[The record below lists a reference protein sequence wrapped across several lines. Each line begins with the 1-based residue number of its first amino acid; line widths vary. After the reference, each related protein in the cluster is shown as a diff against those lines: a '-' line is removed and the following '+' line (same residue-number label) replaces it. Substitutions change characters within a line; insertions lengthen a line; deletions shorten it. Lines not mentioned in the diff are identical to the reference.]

1 MMVRIKHAQE
11 DRGLDFYQT
20 PPEAT
25 RALLKH
31 ERLPH
36 GIWEPHCGLGA
47 IAEIL
52 LDAGHAVCA
61 TDVEDRGYT
70 HQSAT
75 GCFLKSKRVPPGV
88 EGIVMNPPY
97 AHAAIHVQ
105 HALTI
110 CPYVVALLRLQFL
123 EAGNDKTDAGRARLF
138 CLDRGHLAR
147 VLVFRER
154 LPMMHRDGWDGP
166 RASNTVAFAWFIFD
180 GDHNGQTTISRI
192 SWK

>member
-1 MMVRIKHAQE
+1 MQRIKHVQA
-11 DRGLDFYQT
+11 DRGLDFYPT
-20 PPEAT
+20 PTCAVT
-25 RALLKH
+25 ALMRA
-31 ERLPH
+31 ENLPH
-36 GIWEPHCGLGA
+36 GLWDPSCGMGGITEP
-47 IAEIL
+47 L

-61 TDVEDRGYT
+61 TDIEDRGYS

-75 GCFLKSKRVPPGV
+75 GCFLKSRRVPHGV

-97 AHAAIHVQ
+97 SEAAIHVQ

-123 EAGNDKTDAGRARLF
+123 EAGNEKTEAGRARLF

-147 VLVFRER
+147 VHIFRER
-154 LPMMHRDGWDGP
+154 LPLMHREGWTGN
-166 RASNTVAFAWFIFD
+166 RSTNTVAFAWFVFD
-180 GDHNGQTTISRI
+180 GDHNGPTTIHRI